1 MAKPPDDARVS
12 HRSAISY
19 IDRTREFYA
28 AAGYEKPYRW
38 AHHQEVPFAR
48 PSRPLADCTVG
59 LVTTASAAAAPDTPP
74 GVLRGDKAVWSAPT
88 SPPPER
94 LRTDHLSWDKET
106 THTDDVESFLPI
118 GALQAWAAEG
128 RIGGVAPRFY
138 GAPTD
143 YSQRSTCE
151 QDAPEV
157 LRLCRE
163 DGVEVA
169 LLVPL

>member
-1 MAKPPDDARVS
+1 MPSDSDGTPIS
-12 HRSAISY
+12 HRSVISY

-28 AAGYEKPYRW
+28 AAGYERPYRW
-38 AHHQEVPFAR
+38 AHYSDVPFA
-48 PSRPLADCTVG
+48 PLPKPLSECTVG
-59 LVTTASAAAAPDTPP
+59 LVTTTSPAADFESGAGA
-74 GVLRGDKAVWSAPT
+74 LRGEKPVWSGPT
-88 SPPPER
+88 DVPPER

-118 GALQAWAAEG
+118 RALQGLADKG
-128 RIGGVAPRFY
+128 RIGRPSPRFY

-143 YSQRSTCE
+143 YSQRRNRDE
-151 QDAPEV
+151 DAPEV

-163 DGVEVA
+163 DGVDVA